1 MVPGETPLGGDP
13 LGCRRRCDLPYIVF
27 RSNDFSLRSNDF
39 SFFTAQTIPFVLPL
53 PNTLKMPKV
62 GESLN
67 SPLAGIAQSG
77 KWGAV

>member
-1 MVPGETPLGGDP
+1 MVPGETLPGGDP
-13 LGCRRRCDLPYIVF
+13 LGGRRRCDLPYIVF
-27 RSNDFSLRSNDF
+27 RSNDFSL
-39 SFFTAQTIPFVLPL
+39 FTAQTIPFVLPL